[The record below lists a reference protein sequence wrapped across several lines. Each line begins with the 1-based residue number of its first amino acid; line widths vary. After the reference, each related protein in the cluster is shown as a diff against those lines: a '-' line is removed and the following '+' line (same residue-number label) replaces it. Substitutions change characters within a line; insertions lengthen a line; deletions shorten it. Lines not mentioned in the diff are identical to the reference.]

1 MSGIQPK
8 IARHAKRQKDFI
20 HTRKE
25 EKRRQKD
32 HKMTGMM
39 ELVDKDLKTGTA
51 NKFKDLKENMKT
63 GKKEM
68 EDFLKMLKTQHLK

>member
-25 EKRRQKD
+25 EKRQQKD
-32 HKMTGMM
+32 PKMTGMM
-39 ELVDKDLKTGTA
+39 ELADKDSKIATIIML
-51 NKFKDLKENMKT
+51 KDLKESRRF
-63 GKKEM
+63 
-68 EDFLKMLKTQHLK
+68 FLITNGISGI